1 MATFYNVVFE
11 GKILPGKDLGEVKKA
26 LAGVLNKDAGTVAQL
41 FSGRP
46 VVLRKA
52 VDAATGEK
60 FQKNFRA
67 AGAICALKPLEG
79 PPEPGGGSAE
89 IQAPALA
96 AVSEPKAPVPKKRPL
111 PGGKIILS
119 NIETVPGLAIVEH
132 FGLVSGSTV
141 RAKHVGKDLLASF
154 KNIVGGELK
163 AYTELL
169 QESREEA
176 TQRMTEQARQ
186 LGANA
191 VVNVRYST
199 SSVSSGAAELYAYG
213 TAVRVE

>member
-11 GKILPGKDLGEVKKA
+11 GKILPGKELGEVKKA
-26 LAGVLNKDAGTVAQL
+26 LAGVLNKDAGTVEQL

-46 VVLRKA
+46 VVLRRA

-60 FQKNFRA
+60 FQKNFQA
-67 AGAICALKPLEG
+67 AGAICALKPLDGNAE
-79 PPEPGGGSAE
+79 GGGGTE
-89 IQAPALA
+89 IQAPAPA
-96 AVSEPKAPVPKKRPL
+96 AVSEPKALAPKKRPL

-141 RAKHVGKDLLASF
+141 RAKHVGKDLLAGF

-199 SSVSSGAAELYAYG
+199 SSVSAGAAELYAYG